1 MRHED
6 ELLTLQ
12 LRKRLKD
19 TEKALRELERQY
31 KGNAQFY
38 ADQISYVDA
47 LRGRLA
53 SMA

>member
-19 TEKALRELERQY
+19 AEKALRQLERQY
-31 KGNAQFY
+31 KGDTSFY
-38 ADQISYVDA
+38 ADQIIYVNA
-47 LRGRLA
+47 LRDRLA
-53 SMA
+53 GLC